1 MFQSDKSNPWDQIK
15 GNCPWQYGRTRAI
28 QGILEEK
35 RFIAERDSELIILYA
50 LNRNNDRWNVKNSII
65 HSIRK
70 QDGKAQKR
78 DYRKKERK
86 KEVRE
91 SSGVWSLR

>member
-1 MFQSDKSNPWDQIK
+1 M
-15 GNCPWQYGRTRAI
+15 
-28 QGILEEK
+28 K
-35 RFIAERDSELIILYA
+35 RK
-50 LNRNNDRWNVKNSII
+50 KNSII

-86 KEVRE
+86 KERKKSEKVQAFDHYGKE
-91 SSGVWSLR
+91 LT

>member
-1 MFQSDKSNPWDQIK
+1 M
-15 GNCPWQYGRTRAI
+15 
-28 QGILEEK
+28 K
-35 RFIAERDSELIILYA
+35 RK
-50 LNRNNDRWNVKNSII
+50 KNSII

-86 KEVRE
+86 KERSQRKFRRLIITVKN
-91 SSGVWSLR
+91 